1 MSKINGY
8 KIQIIITCILLSTV
22 CSCSHKHKSAEQ
34 KDNELIS
41 TDSNKCFCFENGYYE
56 DNTDSIIE
64 SYKFNVFSKK
74 KNINDLQYSWSIHSK
89 NSQYLI
95 DTFACNKAV
104 NYQLLWQNKDFIC
117 FIAGCGSY
125 CWSNLILPTYQQKT
139 PILLQYSAIDTSNMN
154 ALSIVNNN
162 FIITNL
168 YTQKENIIPIKN
180 INLIDGYPLFYIQ
193 DIVLNKKSIQYK
205 IRLKNNSL
213 VDNSIEF

>member
-1 MSKINGY
+1 MAKKN
-8 KIQIIITCILLSTV
+8 TNLHVILILVSFMF
-22 CSCSHKHKSAEQ
+22 SCSHKHNLGEPKEY
-34 KDNELIS
+34 EIMS
-41 TDSNKCFCFENGYYE
+41 TKSNKCFCFENGYYE
-56 DNTDSIIE
+56 DNSDSIIE
-64 SYKFNVFSKK
+64 SYKYNVFSKK
-74 KNINDLQYSWSIHSK
+74 KNINDSLYSWSIHSK
-89 NSQYLI
+89 NSKYMI

-139 PILLQYSAIDTSNMN
+139 PILLQYSTLDTSNMN

-180 INLIDGYPLFYIQ
+180 INLIDGYPLFYFQ
-193 DIVLNKKSIQYK
+193 DIELNKKSIQYK

-213 VDNSIEF
+213 IDNSIQF